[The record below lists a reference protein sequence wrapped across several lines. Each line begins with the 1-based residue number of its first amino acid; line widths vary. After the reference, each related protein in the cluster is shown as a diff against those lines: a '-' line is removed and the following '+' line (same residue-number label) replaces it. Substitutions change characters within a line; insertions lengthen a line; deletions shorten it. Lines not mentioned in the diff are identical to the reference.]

1 MIILPD
7 EVETRHDHIVWRGWN
22 EADRQ
27 CPLQYGK
34 DGWTVKQESET
45 YRRLLDGVGEAV
57 FLFDGNGKI
66 IYHNE
71 AAKDELGY
79 KSFDEVNI
87 SSIFPRMIHLAD
99 EKGIIMPNR
108 SVKEKRTFA
117 YRSNNT
123 CYPVK
128 LTIKKLDEDAEYHVA
143 YAENDQQHYDDE
155 RANKKVLADAE
166 EANRMKDQFTANI
179 THELRTPI
187 NGIKGLIEDLKR
199 TPLNVEQQEC
209 VKIVLH
215 SCDNMTKI
223 INDILDYAKIEAGKV
238 TLEEREI
245 SLTNVI
251 NDVLRLQI
259 SSAVEK
265 GLKVI
270 VNIVGK
276 VPDSVIGDELRL
288 GQILNNLLSN
298 AIKFTSTGY
307 VGLDITATRADKDS
321 VELLFMVIDTGIG
334 ISPEEKDKL
343 FKSFSQVDGSITR
356 RYGGTG
362 LGLSITRQFAAM
374 MGGTINVESEK
385 GKGSTFAFSVKLKL
399 GTKRGD
405 LINFPQGKSEYSH
418 VFENTMV
425 QEDESEE
432 DELLGSGENDR
443 GGSFS
448 TLTGSPQ
455 GIQLYIPKEEAD
467 MKELRE
473 HLERLSIC
481 AELGAWEKAE
491 GYATTIKQ
499 LIASYNPDLT
509 KKAFSLLLNTR
520 KEKTD
525 EVLEQ
530 TEELEDLL

>member
-1 MIILPD
+1 M
-7 EVETRHDHIVWRGWN
+7 
-22 EADRQ
+22 
-27 CPLQYGK
+27 
-34 DGWTVKQESET
+34 KQDVET
-45 YRRLLDGVGEAV
+45 YRNLLDGVGEAV
-57 FLFDGNGKI
+57 FLFDMSGKI
-66 IYHNE
+66 LYHNDS
-71 AAKDELGY
+71 AVTELGY
-79 KSFDEVNI
+79 RSFDDVNI
-87 SSIFPRMIHLAD
+87 SMIFPRMIHVS
-99 EKGIIMPNR
+99 EGKGIFWSNR
-108 SVKEKRTFA
+108 TIRDRRTFA
-117 YRSNNT
+117 YRSNST
-123 CYPVK
+123 CYPVR
-128 LTIKKLDEDAEYHVA
+128 LTIRRIEDNPDIFAA
-143 YAENDQQHYDDE
+143 YAINDQQHYDDE
-155 RANKKVLADAE
+155 RATKKILADAE

-259 SSAVEK
+259 SKAVEK

-270 VNIVGK
+270 VNVVGK
-276 VPDSVIGDELRL
+276 VPDAVIGDELRI
-288 GQILNNLLSN
+288 GQILTNLFSN

-307 VGLDITATRADKDS
+307 VGLDITATGVGKDF

-362 LGLSITRQFAAM
+362 LGLSITRQFASM

-385 GKGSTFAFSVKLKL
+385 GKGSSFAFSVKLRL
-399 GTKRGD
+399 GNNRGD

-418 VFENTMV
+418 VFGNAVEQDN
-425 QEDESEE
+425 ESEE
-432 DELLGSGENDR
+432 DELLAGPESGKN
-443 GGSFS
+443 SFG
-448 TLTGSPQ
+448 TLTGTGQ
-455 GIQLYIPKEEAD
+455 GISLYVPKEEAD
-467 MKELRE
+467 MKEMRE
-473 HLERLSIC
+473 CLEKLSIC

-491 GYATTIKQ
+491 GFATTLKQ
-499 LIASYNPDLT
+499 LVASYSPEIT
-509 KKAFSLLLNTR
+509 KKAFALLLNTR
-520 KEKTD
+520 KEKTE
-525 EVLEQ
+525 EVLNQ
-530 TEELEDLL
+530 TDEIRNCLHREEFESKQ

>member
-1 MIILPD
+1 MKQD
-7 EVETRHDHIVWRGWN
+7 VEM
-22 EADRQ
+22 
-27 CPLQYGK
+27 YK
-34 DGWTVKQESET
+34 K
-45 YRRLLDGVGEAV
+45 LLDGVGEAV
-57 FLFDGNGKI
+57 FLFDMSGKI
-66 IYHNE
+66 LYFND
-71 AAKDELGY
+71 AAKSELEY
-79 KSFDEVNI
+79 RSFDDVNI
-87 SSIFPRMIHLAD
+87 SMIFPRMIHVSD
-99 EKGIIMPNR
+99 NKGVFWSNR
-108 SVKEKRTFA
+108 TIKDRRTFA

-128 LTIKKLDEDAEYHVA
+128 LTIKRIDDNPDLYVA
-143 YAENDQQHYDDE
+143 YAINDQQHYDDE
-155 RANKKVLADAE
+155 RANKKVVADAE
-166 EANRMKDQFTANI
+166 EATRMKDQFTANI

-259 SSAVEK
+259 SKAAEK

-270 VNIVGK
+270 VNVVGK
-276 VPDSVIGDELRL
+276 VPDAVIGDELRI
-288 GQILNNLLSN
+288 GQILTNLFSN

-307 VGLDITATRADKDS
+307 VGLDITATSVGKDY

-362 LGLSITRQFAAM
+362 LGLSITRQFASM

-399 GTKRGD
+399 GNNRGD
-405 LINFPQGKSEYSH
+405 LINFPQGKSEFSH
-418 VFENTMV
+418 VFGNTVEQDNDSDDDLLAGSEN
-425 QEDESEE
+425 
-432 DELLGSGENDR
+432 G
-443 GGSFS
+443 GGSFG
-448 TLTGSPQ
+448 TLTGPGQ
-455 GIQLYIPKEEAD
+455 GISLYVPKEEAD
-467 MKELRE
+467 MKEMRDCIE
-473 HLERLSIC
+473 KLSIC

-491 GYATTIKQ
+491 GFATTLKQ
-499 LIASYNPDLT
+499 LVASYSPELT
-509 KKAFSLLLNTR
+509 KKAFALLLNTR

-525 EVLEQ
+525 EVLSQ
-530 TEELEDLL
+530 AEEIGNLLHRGEFESK